1 MFWIAMPYFLCGI
14 MEVVMGVMRGLGY
27 AITPMLVAVSGAC
40 LYRIIWLATIFTWF
54 PTQQVLYLCYATS
67 WILTTL
73 IHTITYLYARKHHPL
88 FTSKNE

>member
-1 MFWIAMPYFLCGI
+1 
-14 MEVVMGVMRGLGY
+14 MGVMRGLGY

-67 WILTTL
+67 WIPDHIDPHNYISL
-73 IHTITYLYARKHHPL
+73 RKENIIRCSQAKTNDVP
-88 FTSKNE
+88 